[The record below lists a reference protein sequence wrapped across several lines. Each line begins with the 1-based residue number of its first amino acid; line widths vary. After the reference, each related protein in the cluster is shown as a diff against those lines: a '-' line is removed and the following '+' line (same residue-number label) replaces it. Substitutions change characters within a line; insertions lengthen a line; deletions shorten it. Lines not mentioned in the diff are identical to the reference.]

1 MKMKSPF
8 GGGGMNPA
16 NIQKMM
22 DEAMQSM
29 NKMQEEM
36 KNLRFESSVGGGVV
50 KAIVDGHGELKDLQ
64 IDPIAVDPSDVEMLQ
79 DLIITAVNDA
89 AAKAKEAAASAMG
102 GLTGGMNIPGL
113 M

>member
-16 NIQKMM
+16 NIQRMM

-36 KNLRFESSVGGGVV
+36 KDLRFESSVGGGVV

-89 AAKAKEAAASAMG
+89 AAKAKESASSAMG

>member
-36 KNLRFESSVGGGVV
+36 KDLRFESSVGGGVV